1 MSFANDP
8 HSKENSETS
17 NNKTTPTRLEVLC
30 AIWERSQWLKE
41 KIENPRSKLDEN
53 LKARVYFVQVEIQAY
68 KAILSGLPEQELED
82 RVKKLETMLEKGVL
96 IANDQNK

>member
-17 NNKTTPTRLEVLC
+17 NNKTTPTMPEVLC
-30 AIWERSQWLKE
+30 AIWHRSQWLKE
-41 KIENPRSKLDEN
+41 KIENPRTKLDKN
-53 LKARVYFVQVEIQAY
+53 LKARVYFAQVGIQAY
-68 KAILSGLPEQELED
+68 KTILSGLPEQELED
-82 RVKKLETMLEKGVL
+82 RIKKLETMLEKGVL